1 MLFCSK
7 FAVYSDLIILFIA
20 FVGIVFRL
28 LLCLWFICWCL
39 LLLLRVDVCVFVW
52 RIVVYVGVLFICGVV
67 VLCCECGG
75 VRFVAVCFGYCCC
88 LRFCCLMWVYC

>member
-39 LLLLRVDVCVFVW
+39 LLLLRVGVCVFV
-52 RIVVYVGVLFICGVV
+52 
-67 VLCCECGG
+67 
-75 VRFVAVCFGYCCC
+75 
-88 LRFCCLMWVYC
+88 